1 MSRQATPLP
10 RSTGWTG
17 TRREWLARGAAG
29 ALAATVAWD
38 SGHRTGPRAG
48 EPPAPPS
55 NRQAL
60 IAITLDLE
68 MSRNFPRWEDTHW
81 DYEKGNLDEA
91 TKRYTQAACRRV
103 RDRGG
108 VIHAFVVGRVLE
120 QANVD
125 WLAEIAAAGHPLGNH
140 TYDHVYILAR
150 QIEELQFRFRRAPW
164 LVEGRGVDEVV
175 RENIR
180 LTNLALA
187 ERLGVQV
194 RGFRSPGGFAEGLSG
209 REDVQQMLLDSG
221 FTWASCRYPSH
232 GGVKASQTAGQAPSS
247 EDLEA
252 IVAAQAQAQPFVYPS
267 GLVEV
272 PMSPV
277 SDVVAFRT
285 GRWTLEAFLEAI
297 RRAVDW
303 TIRQRAVFDFLA
315 HPSCLGVVDP
325 EFRTLDLICDL
336 VEQAGPAA
344 ALVDLDTVAARARQ
358 GAG

>member
-1 MSRQATPLP
+1 M
-10 RSTGWTG
+10 
-17 TRREWLARGAAG
+17 
-29 ALAATVAWD
+29 
-38 SGHRTGPRAG
+38 
-48 EPPAPPS
+48 
-55 NRQAL
+55 

-81 DYEKGNLDEA
+81 DYEKGNLDEP

-103 RDRGG
+103 RERGG
-108 VIHAFVVGRVLE
+108 VVHAFVVGRVLE

-150 QIEELQFRFRRAPW
+150 QVEELQYRFRRAPW
-164 LVEGRGVDEVV
+164 LVAGRGVDELI

-187 ERLGVQV
+187 ERLGVRV
-194 RGFRSPGGFAEGLSG
+194 RGFRSPGGFAEGLAG
-209 REDVQQMLLDSG
+209 REDVQQTLLDLG
-221 FTWASCRYPSH
+221 FTWASCRYPTH
-232 GGVKASQTAGQAPSS
+232 AGVTASDAPHQTPTAD
-247 EDLEA
+247 DLAA
-252 IVAAQAQAQPFVYPS
+252 IVAAQSAAQPFVYPT

-285 GRWTLEAFLEAI
+285 GRWTLDGFLAAI
-297 RRAVDW
+297 RRAVEW
-303 TIRQRAVFDFLA
+303 TISQRAVFDFLA

-325 EFRTLDLICDL
+325 EFRALDLICDL
-336 VEQAGPAA
+336 VERAGPAA
-344 ALVDLDTVAARARQ
+344 ALVDLDTIAARARQ
-358 GAG
+358 EAG